1 MPGRKTGSS
10 PASTDA
16 AILHRRALALAARA
30 EESDHSADLQ
40 VLEFAVGDE
49 VYALETR
56 FVSEVYPVTDLALIP
71 GTPDFVL
78 GVISVRGKIVSVL
91 DLRPLFGLRVR
102 VGVCPDTAIVLR
114 SDSMEFGVAADQIR
128 EVKALPLEAL
138 QRSLK
143 TLAGASGDYVF
154 GVTPERVVIL
164 DAAKLLADPRL
175 VVRPGAGSE
184 ALTTE
189 GSA

>member
-1 MPGRKTGSS
+1 MARRKTASS
-10 PASTDA
+10 PAAVDA
-16 AILHRRALALAARA
+16 AVLHRRALALAARA

-40 VLEFAVGDE
+40 VLEFSVGDE
-49 VYALETR
+49 TYALETR

-91 DLRPLFGLRVR
+91 DLRPIFGLRVR
-102 VGVCPDTAIVLR
+102 EGVCSDTAIVLR

-128 EVKALPLEAL
+128 EVKALPLETL
-138 QRSLK
+138 QQSLK

-154 GVTPERVVIL
+154 GVTPERVVLL